1 LQTKI
6 NVSVDYPLQD
16 DSAEPGEEDLKE
28 AEVEDAAKAF
38 QKDACCNSDASG
50 SNGSNIA
57 PSTRGGGVAAGGTGG
72 LDSGTD
78 WGASADHWFRGQWG
92 ADAGQVQCAADRA
105 AGLPAAK
112 ALQPALA
119 SLVAGVV
126 AAPLPD
132 TGMGSVGVLEALL
145 CERTL
150 ETCGTEALMQLAPI
164 SQTPGVMSTAPSTQQ
179 PKGPTTFEVGE
190 AVEQSKTYEDQL
202 PRQGLRLRMQSGAM
216 ESGAKTLHD
225 IAMAC
230 QLVAIS
236 SASAASIR
244 SNKRQGGE
252 QAQGSRET
260 GAGCAGA
267 AATAA
272 AAAAAA
278 GLFWRPPALGV
289 WAKKGAAMPAIEAS
303 LGLQLCA
310 CKSGKLFSEC
320 HQPTA
325 KNRKFRSKR
334 SVPFAALL
342 ADPPLQERRDE
353 AEGEK
358 EEEAPFE
365 SEVIMQLKAICGE
378 PTLWNTKRKVID
390 LFKASGTWDRWLAAF
405 GAAQAEKVCVSAC
418 VRMSVCARACA
429 CVRACVCACVRACV
443 RAALIEQRRQ
453 RTCVCVRACGC
464 CTYSQGRER
473 V

>member
-1 LQTKI
+1 M
-6 NVSVDYPLQD
+6 
-16 DSAEPGEEDLKE
+16 
-28 AEVEDAAKAF
+28 EDAAEAF

-50 SNGSNIA
+50 SNSSNIA
-57 PSTRGGGVAAGGTGG
+57 PSTRGGGVAAGGMGG
-72 LDSGTD
+72 LEFGTD
-78 WGASADHWFRGQWG
+78 RGASADQWFRGQWG
-92 ADAGQVQCAADRA
+92 ADAGHPWFHLQCAADRA

-132 TGMGSVGVLEALL
+132 TGVGSVGALEALV

-150 ETCGTEALMQLAPI
+150 ETCGTEALLQLAPI
-164 SQTPGVMSTAPSTQQ
+164 SQTPGVSSTAPSTQQ

-190 AVEQSKTYEDQL
+190 TVEQSKAYEDQL
-202 PRQGLRLRMQSGAM
+202 PRQGLRLRMENGAM

-225 IAMAC
+225 IAIAC

-236 SASAASIR
+236 SVSAASIR

-252 QAQGSRET
+252 QAQGSRVT
-260 GAGCAGA
+260 GEGCAGA
-267 AATAA
+267 AAAA
-272 AAAAAA
+272 AEAGGG

-289 WAKKGAAMPAIEAS
+289 WAKKGAAVPAIEAS

-325 KNRKFRSKR
+325 KNRKFRSKC

-342 ADPPLQERRDE
+342 ADSPLQERRDE

-365 SEVIMQLKAICGE
+365 SEVIIQLKAICGE

-390 LFKASGTWDRWLAAF
+390 LFKASVTWNRWLTAF
-405 GAAQAEKVCVSAC
+405 GAAQAEKVCER
-418 VRMSVCARACA
+418 VR
-429 CVRACVCACVRACV
+429 VRA
-443 RAALIEQRRQ
+443 
-453 RTCVCVRACGC
+453 
-464 CTYSQGRER
+464 
-473 V
+473 